1 MFKKIICI
9 LLVIFI
15 VGCHHQS
22 SNDKQQP
29 QLKEETI
36 QDNQSKKLYLKGTQ
50 IVDKQGNNV
59 QLKGLSTH
67 GLSWFPEYVTKET
80 FQSLKEDFQINTIRL
95 AMYTEEYNGYCSGDE
110 KNREELKQLIDRGV
124 QYAKELDMYVIID
137 WHILSDGNPLK
148 NIEESK
154 KFFGEMAQKYK
165 DEEHILYEICN
176 EPNQTSW
183 QEIETYAKEIIPI
196 IRKYN
201 KDALIIV
208 GTPNWSQEVDTIT
221 KLDDQNILY
230 ALHFYADTHK
240 EDLRLKFKTAL
251 DKGIPIF
258 VSEFGICDASGNGSI
273 NKEEA
278 TKWLNL
284 LDENHVSYV
293 AWNISHKSETSAIFN
308 SQVNKTSG
316 FLDDDYSE
324 SGKWL
329 KDYFT
334 HNEVSSDKKNESL
347 NNGDIEI
354 IVNKEN
360 SWQENQK
367 NMAQWVVS
375 IDNHKETISDWT
387 IQITFDNP
395 FEVSQYWNFEYQID
409 GNTLIMKPT
418 DYNQEIKINETIG
431 QLGMILK
438 SDNELKVKSAIIK

>member
-9 LLVIFI
+9 LLVVFI

-29 QLKEETI
+29 QLKKETI

-95 AMYTEEYNGYCSGDE
+95 AMYTEEYNGYCSGNE

-154 KFFGEMAQKYK
+154 KFFDEMAQKYK

-208 GTPNWSQEVDTIT
+208 GTPNWSQEVNTIT

-240 EDLRLKFKTAL
+240 EDLRHKFKTAL

-293 AWNISHKSETSAIFN
+293 AWNISHKSETSAILN

-316 FLDDDYSE
+316 F
-324 SGKWL
+324 
-329 KDYFT
+329 
-334 HNEVSSDKKNESL
+334 
-347 NNGDIEI
+347 
-354 IVNKEN
+354 
-360 SWQENQK
+360 
-367 NMAQWVVS
+367 
-375 IDNHKETISDWT
+375 
-387 IQITFDNP
+387 
-395 FEVSQYWNFEYQID
+395 
-409 GNTLIMKPT
+409 
-418 DYNQEIKINETIG
+418 
-431 QLGMILK
+431 
-438 SDNELKVKSAIIK
+438 